1 MPFGEYKDFADCAA
15 KVKRKHP
22 KWTDEHINVY
32 CAAIERNITEA
43 RKRKH
48 E

>member
-15 KVKRKHP
+15 KVKKKHP
-22 KWTDEHINVY
+22 RWSKEHINAY
-32 CAAIERNITEA
+32 CASIERNITEA
-43 RKRKH
+43 SKRKH